1 MSFNVGYKSYINPP
15 YFSGDYGAK
24 IIDTDVRPNITIGRY
39 CSIGKNLQFILNHH
53 DYKHTSTHP
62 LFSNQFARGHILIGN
77 DVWIGLNVTIMDNVT
92 IGDGAVI
99 GAGAI
104 VTKDVQAYA
113 IIVGNPGH
121 VVKYRFPTDI
131 IDRLMRTK
139 WWNYN
144 EDELIRMG
152 IKTKSTTEFL
162 DTLDAL

>member
-1 MSFNVGYKSYINPP
+1 MSFNVGYRSYINPP
-15 YFSGDYGAK
+15 YFLGDYGSK
-24 IIDTDVRPNITIGRY
+24 IIDTDIKPNII
-39 CSIGKNLQFILNHH
+39 IGKNLQFILNHH